1 MSEYNSIIYEK
12 ADNIATVTLSR
23 PDQLNALSP
32 ALFKELEAA
41 LDQADADNEVRVIL
55 ITGKGNYFCAGLD
68 PKESTESPTASPF
81 EPSWTDQ
88 GTGILSKLENLEK
101 PVIAAING
109 PALGVGFELCLA
121 CDLRVASET
130 AAFGFPE
137 IELATMP
144 GAGGTQRLPRLAGI
158 AKAKEMLYFGKTING
173 QEAYNFDLINMVT
186 PPERLTD
193 AAREMAKELAIKSP
207 VALKMVKQAIN
218 LGMDAHLSTGL
229 ELERRLS
236 KLLTCT
242 DDAEEAL
249 RASAE
254 KRKPS
259 FTGT

>member
-12 ADNIATVTLSR
+12 ADNIATITLSR

-32 ALFKELEAA
+32 ALLKELEAA

-55 ITGKGNYFCAGLD
+55 ITGKGNYFCTGFD
-68 PKESTESPTASPF
+68 PKESTESSTASPF

-173 QEAYNFDLINMVT
+173 QEAYNFGLINMVT
-186 PPERLTD
+186 PLDQLTD
-193 AAREMAKELAIKSP
+193 AAREMAKELASKSP

-229 ELERRLS
+229 ELEKRLS

-242 DDAEEAL
+242 NDAEEAL

-254 KRKPS
+254 KRKPK

>member
-12 ADNIATVTLSR
+12 ADNIATITLSR

-32 ALFKELEAA
+32 ALLKELEAA

-55 ITGKGNYFCAGLD
+55 ITGKGNYFCTGFD
-68 PKESTESPTASPF
+68 PKESTESSTASPF

-173 QEAYNFDLINMVT
+173 QEAYNFGLINMVT
-186 PPERLTD
+186 PLDQLTD
-193 AAREMAKELAIKSP
+193 AAREMAKELASKSP

-229 ELERRLS
+229 ELEKRLS

-254 KRKPS
+254 KRKPK